1 MDGHRYQT
9 VLLFGP
15 PGSGKGTQG
24 KIFAAI
30 PGFFHFSC
38 GDVFR
43 RLDVNSRLGRVFLEY
58 SSRGELVP
66 DDYVVEMWSNHI
78 YAQEILG
85 AYKPVTDLLVLDGI
99 PRTVK
104 QTEILRDKIDV
115 LHVVHLVCQDEQKMI
130 DRLRR
135 RAIKENRVDDAK
147 ESVIRNRWDVYREET
162 APVLDRYPKEIVS
175 NVPAEGSP
183 AEVLRRTLDILIPVQ
198 IAHYQR
204 LREMGEA
211 VMPT

>member
-1 MDGHRYQT
+1 MDDRRYQT

-43 RLDVNSRLGRVFLEY
+43 RIDVNSKIGRIFLEY

-66 DDYVVEMWSNHI
+66 DDYVIEMWSNHI
-78 YAQEILG
+78 HAQEILG

-99 PRTVK
+99 PRTVA
-104 QTEILRDKIDV
+104 QVELLRDKIDV
-115 LHVVHLVCQDEQKMI
+115 LHIVHLVCRDEQKMI

-162 APVLDRYPKEIVS
+162 APVLGRYPKEIIAEVD
-175 NVPAEGSP
+175 AEGSP
-183 AEVLRRTLDILIPVQ
+183 AEVLSRTLDILIPVQ
-198 IAHYQR
+198 TAHYKR
-204 LREMGEA
+204 LRELGEA

>member
-1 MDGHRYQT
+1 MDNQRYQT

-43 RLDVNSRLGRVFLEY
+43 RLDVNTRLGRIFLEY

-66 DDYVVEMWSNHI
+66 DDAVVEMWSRHI
-78 YAQEILG
+78 NAQEILG

-99 PRTVK
+99 PRTVN
-104 QTEILRDKIDV
+104 QTELLRDKIDV
-115 LHVVHLVCQDEQKMI
+115 LHVVHLVCRDEVKMI
-130 DRLRR
+130 ERLRR
-135 RAIKENRVDDAK
+135 RAIKENRIDDAK
-147 ESVIRNRWDVYREET
+147 ESVIRHRWEVYRQET
-162 APVLDRYPKEIVS
+162 APVLDSYSPNIVS
-175 NVPAEGSP
+175 EVDAEGSP

-198 IAHYQR
+198 VAHYRR
-204 LREMGEA
+204 LRELGEA
-211 VMPT
+211 VVPA